1 MMERLTHTSYD
12 SCIQPWT
19 SDGRL
24 LCVDIYT
31 FDQPDYQYYDYHD
44 VSLHKGHATST
55 ASLIIDTVQST
66 SSSAL
71 KLPID
76 VVHVHVGRKDDFVN
90 ILVKE
95 FDPKGWESGY
105 ESYIQFWLDKRKI
118 VEIDVYTIDSCY
130 TYDMDTTCPYW
141 DLDINSPDGYAQEIY
156 SDGYSIPTDKSCV

>member
-1 MMERLTHTSYD
+1 
-12 SCIQPWT
+12 
-19 SDGRL
+19 
-24 LCVDIYT
+24 
-31 FDQPDYQYYDYHD
+31 
-44 VSLHKGHATST
+44 
-55 ASLIIDTVQST
+55 
-66 SSSAL
+66 
-71 KLPID
+71 
-76 VVHVHVGRKDDFVN
+76 VVHVPVGRKDDFVN